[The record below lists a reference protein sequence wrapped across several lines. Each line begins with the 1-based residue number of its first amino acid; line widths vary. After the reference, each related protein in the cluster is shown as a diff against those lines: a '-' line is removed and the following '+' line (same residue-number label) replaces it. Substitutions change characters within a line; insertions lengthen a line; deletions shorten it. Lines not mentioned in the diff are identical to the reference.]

1 MKMRH
6 SFVTTGAL
14 LGVFAAVGFLI
25 GLTIASN
32 LNLAPE
38 AKAQANV
45 RASAVELQNMF
56 GEAANAVMPSV
67 VNISAEKVISRKL
80 PFRFKFWDRDFDELF
95 KNPPGERKVAS
106 LGSGVIVDSRGYIL
120 TNNHVIDG
128 ADKFVVTL
136 HDCTEYKGDEVKL
149 VGVDVRTDLAV
160 LKVEAHKRL
169 PVAEL
174 GSSSKVRIGDWVI
187 AIGNPFGFEGTVTVG
202 VISAKGRSNLSLRE
216 GASQQDFLQ
225 TDAAI
230 NPGNSG
236 GPLLNLEGK
245 VVGINTAI
253 STSTGY
259 SAGVGFAVPI
269 DLAKTV
275 FPQLIKKGKVE
286 RGWLGV
292 YIQPLTSDMKEAL
305 GVDHGLIVNEVIPD
319 GPAEKAGM
327 KSQDVIIEFDR
338 KPIGSVPDLQG
349 SVAVFPVGK
358 AATVKVIRKGKA
370 KTFKVKIAKMPEEV
384 AENRPLKSEEMEE
397 SANWLGLEVQD
408 SPDRRGVVVVGVFP
422 DSPGADAGIIVGD
435 VIRRVGKHDVENV
448 RDYEK
453 AKKILSG
460 ETRPILF
467 WVRSSRSGRHKFVAV
482 RPE

>member
-6 SFVTTGAL
+6 SFVATGVL
-14 LGVFAAVGFLI
+14 LAIFVTIGFLV
-25 GLTIASN
+25 GLTVASN

-38 AKAQANV
+38 AKAHADV

-67 VNISAEKVISRKL
+67 VNISAEKVIGRSL
-80 PFRFKFWDRDFDELF
+80 PFRFKFWDRNFDELF
-95 KNPPGERKVAS
+95 KNSPGETKVRS
-106 LGSGVIVDSRGYIL
+106 LGSGVIVDSKGYVL
-120 TNNHVIDG
+120 TNNHVVDG

-136 HDCTEYKGDEVKL
+136 HDGTEYKGDEVKL
-149 VGVDVRTDLAV
+149 VGTDARTDLAV
-160 LKVEAHKRL
+160 LKVEARERL

-174 GSSSKVRIGDWVI
+174 GSSGRVRIGDWVI

-253 STSTGY
+253 STGTGY
-259 SAGVGFAVPI
+259 SAGVGFAIPV

-275 FPQLIKKGKVE
+275 FPQLIRKGKVE

-292 YIQPLTSDMKEAL
+292 YIQRLTPDMKEAL
-305 GVDHGLIVNEVIPD
+305 GVDGGLIINDVIPD
-319 GPAEKAGM
+319 GPAEKAGLR
-327 KSQDVIIEFDR
+327 SQDVIVEFEG
-338 KPIGSVPDLQG
+338 KPIVTVPDLQG
-349 SVAVFPVGK
+349 SVAVFPMGK
-358 AATVKVIRKGKA
+358 IAAVKVVREGKT
-370 KTFKVKIAKMPEEV
+370 KTFTVKIAKMPEEV
-384 AENRPLKSEEMEE
+384 AENRPSKSEKMEE
-397 SANWLGLEVQD
+397 SAAWLGLEVEG
-408 SPDRRGVVVVGVFP
+408 SSDRRGVVVVGVSP
-422 DSPGADAGIIVGD
+422 DSPGADAGINVGD
-435 VIRRVGKHDVENV
+435 VIRKVGQQDIANV

-460 ETRPILF
+460 ETKPILF
-467 WVRSSRSGRHKFVAV
+467 WVRNRSGRHRFVAV